1 LDYYINKDHEINDIQ
16 MNMIRTIPT
25 LMQVMNMVLKQDTTN
40 ANNDPTLEVLHGNT
54 IDKND
59 LQN

>member
-1 LDYYINKDHEINDIQ
+1 MQ
-16 MNMIRTIPT
+16 MNMIRTIPG